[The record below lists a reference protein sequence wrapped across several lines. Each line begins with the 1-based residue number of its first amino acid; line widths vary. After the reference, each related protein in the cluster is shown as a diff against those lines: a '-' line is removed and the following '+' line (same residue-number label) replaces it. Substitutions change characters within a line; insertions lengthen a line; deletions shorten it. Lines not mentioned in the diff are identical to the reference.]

1 VSDRRGRRGERGSSK
16 QGRWG
21 ADAWDLATV
30 PIGTG
35 QTMFNDLNLFKR
47 FQNHSNFERSRN
59 DLLELE
65 KFKIKYGFEG
75 FDEKNNFTY

>member
-1 VSDRRGRRGERGSSK
+1 
-16 QGRWG
+16 
-21 ADAWDLATV
+21 V